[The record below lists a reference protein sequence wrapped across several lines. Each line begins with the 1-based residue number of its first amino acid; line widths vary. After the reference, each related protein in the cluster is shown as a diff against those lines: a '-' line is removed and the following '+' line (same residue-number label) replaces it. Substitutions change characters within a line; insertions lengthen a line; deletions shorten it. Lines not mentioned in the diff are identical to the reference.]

1 MKANRITK
9 IKDSVDANTMWSD
22 KFAKNISVASRN
34 TSKWSR
40 GSFLAP
46 GEVSRDEGS
55 FRDCRELNR
64 FKRQRLPFSLCT
76 WYTILRGLKL
86 NKSEQQVSG
95 VKNKGVR

>member
-1 MKANRITK
+1 
-9 IKDSVDANTMWSD
+9 MWSG
-22 KFAKNISVASRN
+22 KFAENISVASRN

-46 GEVSRDEGS
+46 GEVSCDEGS

-64 FKRQRLPFSLCT
+64 FKRQRLPFLLCT
-76 WYTILRGLKL
+76 RYTILGGLKL
-86 NKSEQQVSG
+86 NKLEQQVSG

>member
-1 MKANRITK
+1 
-9 IKDSVDANTMWSD
+9 MWSD
-22 KFAKNISVASRN
+22 KFAENISVASRN

-64 FKRQRLPFSLCT
+64 FKRQRLPFLLCT
-76 WYTILRGLKL
+76 RYTILGGLKL
-86 NKSEQQVSG
+86 NKLEQQVSG